1 MYAACRVQRCPGAV
15 ISHRGWVIGNGMR
28 HMDNWRAAQAG
39 SRIPSLV
46 SRRKDPAARAPY
58 MVGGYSHETSVL
70 ILAHEVATPDGAGTR
85 AGALARIPA
94 GISGYVRSLMS

>member
-1 MYAACRVQRCPGAV
+1 
-15 ISHRGWVIGNGMR
+15 
-28 HMDNWRAAQAG
+28 
-39 SRIPSLV
+39 
-46 SRRKDPAARAPY
+46 